1 LRRGAGE
8 RRLGKDDFAG
18 AVAKL
23 PRAHVARRLV
33 ESASARSALDILDE
47 TGVLDAARAD
57 YRAARVQP
65 LEPLPIEF
73 VV

>member
-1 LRRGAGE
+1 MPAPWRSSPGRTWSGP
-8 RRLGKDDFAG
+8 RRLD
-18 AVAKL
+18 
-23 PRAHVARRLV
+23 